1 MQEVKLKE
9 ASLSDIPSIA
19 ALAKNIWNQHYP
31 EVIGQEQVNYML
43 GIMYTAEA
51 LKQQMEQ
58 KKHRFFLIENDG
70 KEVGFISVN
79 EVSKGDWF
87 LNKFYIDQRISAKGI
102 GTSTFHKILELI
114 SPKKITLTVNR
125 GNYKTVNFY
134 FKLGFKIEK
143 TAVFDIGNGYVMDD
157 FVMSWQRG

>member
-9 ASLSDIPSIA
+9 ASINDIPVIA
-19 ALAKNIWNQHYP
+19 ALAKLIWNQHYP

-43 GIMYTAEA
+43 EMMYSADA
-51 LKQQMEQ
+51 LKEQIEQ

-70 KEVGFISVN
+70 KEVGFVSVN
-79 EVSKGDWF
+79 EVEKGEWF
-87 LNKFYIDQRISAKGI
+87 LNKFYIDQTLSAKGI
-102 GTSTFHKILELI
+102 GTSTFHKILKLI

-157 FVMSWQRG
+157 FVMEWKC